1 MARRTR
7 RKTRSFKVPKK
18 GGRRKTARRA
28 FMPAARRRRRSNP
41 VAFYATPAFKSAAY
55 AVGGAVAFSAVDQA
69 GLLKK
74 TVPNALTRSLIF
86 AGATIALA
94 SMAKGKTKGNLIALG
109 VGMVALPA
117 VSEINSRLKLGSVF
131 GGQAQIAAAQSMKTK
146 SIQRRM
152 AASSSPYS
160 VAMSHSNSV
169 ASGGLKNF

>member
-28 FMPAARRRRRSNP
+28 FMPATRRRRKKNP
-41 VAFYATPAFKSAAY
+41 VGFYATPAFKSAAW

-69 GLLKK
+69 GILKAQ
-74 TVPNALTRSLIF
+74 VPNALTRSLLF

-94 SMAKGKTKGNLIALG
+94 SMAKGKTKGNLISLG

-117 VSEINSRLKLGSVF
+117 VAEVNSRLKLGDVF
-131 GGQAQIAAAQSMKTK
+131 SKKAAIGSSMQKTRQ
-146 SIQRRM
+146 IQRRM
-152 AASSSPYS
+152 AAASSPYS
-160 VAMSHSNSV
+160 VAMQHSNSV
-169 ASGGLKNF
+169 AASGLKNF